1 MNSRTR
7 FKENLLGLRRVQK
20 RAILMVN
27 DAALAAAS
35 LWLAFFLRIGI
46 PETPHLIQLIPV
58 FSLVALGSVLFLW
71 LLGFY
76 NNLLRELEIRILN
89 SLGAGVL
96 LTAALIVAFGYFDN
110 TVLIPR
116 SIPAIFSIVFFL
128 LVGCSR
134 LFGRWYYRYA
144 VGLNTNS
151 QPIIIYGAGETGTH
165 TASILDNSREFSL
178 IGFVDDD
185 KSLHGNR
192 IRGRRIF
199 PNEQLGE
206 LSKRYPNLRVLICI
220 SNLSSEQR
228 RQIIENLQAYPIQVL
243 TVPSL
248 SDVVAGRARSDDI
261 KEVKLSDLLGR
272 DQIPPKVAL
281 FEDAIIG
288 KTLLV
293 SGGGGS
299 IGSEICL
306 QLAKNQPKKIIVIDS
321 SEFALYQLEQ
331 RLQTN
336 LGPAFD
342 SSVFNLLL
350 CDVLDETGLERIL
363 DLHKP
368 EVVYHAAAYKHVPIV
383 ERQPLKGIENNIIGT
398 DILARLC
405 AKAGVKQFTLV
416 STDKAVRPTNVMGA
430 TKRVAELVV
439 QARQLAQNQ
448 TKFTI
453 VRFGNVLGSSGS
465 VIPLFREQ
473 IAAGGP
479 VTVTHPDV
487 TRFFMT
493 IPEAAQLVIQ
503 AGFLGKGG
511 EVFVLDMGEPV
522 LIQKLARLMIQLS
535 GKTAKDE
542 NNPGGEIQLE
552 FSGLRPGEKLYE
564 ELHLTENVEGTTHPK
579 IMLANEL
586 CLQPKVMERHIR
598 TFRKVLDSGDRTK
611 GLKLLSNLVEGFE
624 PDLKI

>member
-1 MNSRTR
+1 
-7 FKENLLGLRRVQK
+7 
-20 RAILMVN
+20 MVN
-27 DAALAAAS
+27 DGILAAIS
-35 LWLAFFLRIGI
+35 LWLAFFLRIGS
-46 PETPHLIQLIPV
+46 PSTTHLVQLIPV
-58 FSLVALGSVLFLW
+58 FILVALGSVLFLW

-89 SLGAGVL
+89 SLAAGVL
-96 LTAALIVAFGYFDN
+96 LTAALIAAFGYFDN

-128 LVGCSR
+128 LVGSSR

-144 VGLNTNS
+144 VGLNANS

-185 KSLHGNR
+185 TSLHGHR

-199 PNEQLGE
+199 PIKQLE
-206 LSKRYPNLRVLICI
+206 SLSNRYPDLRVLICI
-220 SNLSSEQR
+220 SNLSSQQR
-228 RQIIENLQAYPIQVL
+228 RSIIENLQAYPVQVL

-261 KEVKLSDLLGR
+261 KEVRLSDLLGR
-272 DQIPPKVAL
+272 DQVPPIVEL
-281 FEDAIIG
+281 FENAIVG
-288 KTLLV
+288 KTILV

-299 IGSEICL
+299 IGSEICV
-306 QLAKNQPKKIIVIDS
+306 QLAGNQPEKIIAIDS
-321 SEFALYQLEQ
+321 NEFALYQLEQ
-331 RLQTN
+331 KLRKN
-336 LGPAFD
+336 LGTSYDSTAFE
-342 SSVFNLLL
+342 FLL
-350 CDVLDETGLERIL
+350 CDILDEKGLARIL
-363 DLHKP
+363 ELYRPD
-368 EVVYHAAAYKHVPIV
+368 VVYHAAAYKHVPIV
-383 ERQPLKGIENNIIGT
+383 ERQPLKGIANNILGT
-398 DILARLC
+398 HILVKLC
-405 AKAGVKQFTLV
+405 SDAGVKQFTLV

-439 QARQLAQNQ
+439 QAMQLAQDQ

-465 VIPLFREQ
+465 VIPLFKEQ

-479 VTVTHPDV
+479 VTVTHPEV

-535 GKTAKDE
+535 GKTAKDAD
-542 NNPGGEIQLE
+542 NPGGDIPLE
-552 FSGLRPGEKLYE
+552 FTGLRPGEKLYE
-564 ELHLTENVEGTTHPK
+564 ELHLTENAEGTTHPK
-579 IMLANEL
+579 IMLANEEHL
-586 CLQPKVMERHIR
+586 PPKVMEGHIR
-598 TFRKVLDSGDRTK
+598 NFKKIIESGDRLE
-611 GLKLLSNLVEGFE
+611 GLKLLSSLVEGFK
-624 PDLKI
+624 PDLRK